1 MTLFPLK
8 VAQENRVF
16 AGVRI
21 VVRGVRWGPPWAQVV
36 DIGPL
41 ASIEVG
47 LDEKIIF
54 MQIRGKYY
62 LTLSMQQNLNSCIL
76 GRRHSFLVL

>member
-1 MTLFPLK
+1 M
-8 VAQENRVF
+8 
-16 AGVRI
+16 
-21 VVRGVRWGPPWAQVV
+21 V

-62 LTLSMQQNLNSCIL
+62 LTLFPLKVAQENRVFAGVRIVVWGVRWGPPWPQVVDIGPLASVEM
-76 GRRHSFLVL
+76 G